1 MLTSRKAKAAW
12 LGLAL
17 LLALAQHAQAAE
29 PSGLLANSPGNS
41 IDTIVVMPFENR
53 SQLAKYNWVRE
64 SFAILLGEVLD
75 VPGMKIITATNRNR
89 AFEKMRLN
97 SSDLLTRAA
106 MIRVADAA
114 QANLALI
121 GEFDIGE
128 DKESSTIAITARLI
142 ETREGRLVGNRVFN
156 FSGPLADLQQWQG
169 ELAWNILY
177 QRNPSLPYARDVFVR
192 RAQSVPPRAYE
203 TYVKAVQTQDVKL
216 RESYLRRALQEY
228 EAANAA
234 GHYAQAIYE
243 LGLIQYRQSN
253 FAEAAKQ
260 FKEITKDDAN
270 YVESLFY
277 LGLAD
282 YKAGSHEE
290 SAAVFEKIAESLPAL
305 EILNNA
311 GAALLAQGENA
322 KALVYLRRAVAN
334 SPNDPLY
341 RFNYGYGLW
350 RNQQYAEA
358 AENLR
363 AAVKFDPRDGEAQLI
378 LAKALASGGQQA
390 EAAQADNEAK
400 RYLEN
405 YAKWAVAP
413 EKMPLL
419 VRLKVEFNRAAITLE
434 KRQTVANNAAG
445 NAVSNTT
452 TQQAQQLVEQ
462 ARALINAGQ
471 EVEAMNQLQAVIL
484 ADPNNSDAR
493 YLRGLIYQRTGQTDN
508 AVIEL
513 QQAVSRNPRI
523 ADAHVALGQIYL
535 GRGDRALAL
544 AHCKQALEIDPQNR
558 NASALKQQIE
568 TGR

>member
-1 MLTSRKAKAAW
+1 MLTGRSLKTFW
-12 LGLAL
+12 LSLGLL
-17 LLALAQHAQAAE
+17 LLCGQAARAAE
-29 PSGLLANSPGNS
+29 V
-41 IDTIVVMPFENR
+41 DTIVVMPFENR

-75 VPGMKIITATNRNR
+75 VPGMKVVSASNRNR

-128 DKESSTIAITARLI
+128 SKENATIAITARLI

-169 ELAWNILY
+169 ELAWSILY
-177 QRNPSLPYARDVFVR
+177 HRNPSLPYARDVFVR

-203 TYVKAVQTQDVKL
+203 TYVKAVQTQDVNL

-228 EAANAA
+228 ETANAA

-243 LGLIQYRQSN
+243 LGLIQYRQGN
-253 FAEAAKQ
+253 YAEAIKQ
-260 FKEITKDDAN
+260 FKEITKDDPN

-277 LGLAD
+277 LGLAN
-282 YKAGSHEE
+282 YKANDYGQAATIFEQMSE
-290 SAAVFEKIAESLPAL
+290 SMPAL
-305 EILNNA
+305 EILSNA
-311 GAALLAQGENA
+311 GAAWLAKGDNT
-322 KALVYLRRAVAN
+322 KALGFLRRALAN

-341 RFNYGYGLW
+341 RFNYGYALW

-358 AENLR
+358 TENLR
-363 AAVKFDPRDGEAQLI
+363 AAIKLDPRDGEAHLV
-378 LAKALASGGQQA
+378 LAKALAASGQTN
-390 EAAQADNEAK
+390 EASQADNEAK

-405 YAKWAVAP
+405 YAKWAVTP

-419 VRLKVEFNRAAITLE
+419 VRLKVEFNRAAVSSAT
-434 KRQTVANNAAG
+434 RQTVAAPASNNAA
-445 NAVSNTT
+445 A
-452 TQQAQQLVEQ
+452 QQAQQTMAKV
-462 ARALINAGQ
+462 RALIDAGQ
-471 EVEAMNQLQAVIL
+471 EGEAMNQLQAVL
-484 ADPNNSDAR
+484 NADATNSDAH
-493 YLRGLIYQRTGQTDN
+493 YLRGVIYQRIGQTDN
-508 AVIEL
+508 AISEL
-513 QQAVSRNPRI
+513 QQAVSRNPRM

-535 GRGDRALAL
+535 GRGDRPLAL
-544 AHCKQALEIDPQNR
+544 AHCKQALELDPQNR
-558 NASALKQQIE
+558 NAVTLKQQIE
-568 TGR
+568 LGR